1 MADADDRLRHRYS
14 PAFVDLPRKDAA
26 PCVLFVA
33 GWGRSGSTLLE
44 TLLAGDRAVSLGE
57 TFQLW
62 SRSPLARFC
71 SCGDPLDLCP
81 VWGNAVAAFDRPWD
95 ELVDEMRAIRRR
107 TLRVRN
113 LPRLLSSRPWAGR
126 DDADRYGQVMQ
137 TVYTAVA
144 RATGAP
150 TLVDSSKLPL
160 ELAAIA
166 PSCRDLRVIHLVRDP
181 RAVAASW
188 KRDVTWEM
196 PDGSTL
202 RMPTH
207 SASGSAARW
216 DLYHALTSLVVRTQ
230 RLPTLRVS
238 YEQLVRLDTRTL
250 EALAT
255 FAHDAELA
263 DRARRAGDRQGLA
276 VPVQHAI
283 AGNPGRRSGEPLVLR
298 EDDAWIG
305 ELTGGERW
313 AAQAIGAPYLAMR
326 RTQLT

>member
-1 MADADDRLRHRYS
+1 LADAAGRLRHRYS
-14 PAFVDLPRKDAA
+14 PAFVDLPLPDVEPR
-26 PCVLFVA
+26 VLFVA

-44 TLLAGDRAVSLGE
+44 TLLAGGRAVSLGE

-62 SRSPLARFC
+62 SSSPLARFC
-71 SCGDPLDLCP
+71 SCGDRLEQCP
-81 VWGNAVAAFDRPWD
+81 VWGKAIASFDRPWD
-95 ELVDEMRAIRRR
+95 EVVDDMRAIRSR

-113 LPRLLSSRPWAGR
+113 LAHLLSARPWSGR
-126 DDADRYGQVMQ
+126 DDVERYGEVMQ
-137 TVYTAVA
+137 TVYTAIA
-144 RATGAP
+144 RATGAT

-207 SASGSAARW
+207 SASGAAARW
-216 DLYHALTSLVVRTQ
+216 DLYHALTSLVVRRQ

-238 YEQLVRLDTRTL
+238 YERLVRLDNRALETL
-250 EALAT
+250 AE
-255 FAHDAELA
+255 FARDDELA
-263 DRARRAGDRQGLA
+263 DRARRAGDREGLA

-283 AGNPGRRSGEPLVLR
+283 AGNPGRRSGEALVLR
-298 EDDAWIG
+298 EDDSWIG
-305 ELTGGERW
+305 ELTGSERW
-313 AAQAIGAPYLAMR
+313 AAQAIGVPYLAMR
-326 RTQLT
+326 RTQLS